1 MANVPNFT
9 AQIDPTRL
17 DDLRRLAKQLDLTL
31 STGPR
36 AGEGSPRQLLDA
48 LAEAVKRHG
57 VRRVAGTLR
66 TVIDDPATDYKA

>member
-9 AQIDPTRL
+9 AQLDPARL
-17 DDLRRLAKQLDLTL
+17 DDLRRLARALDLTL

-48 LAEAVKRHG
+48 LANAVKRHG
-57 VRRVAGTLR
+57 IRRVAGALR
-66 TVIDDPATDYKA
+66 DLLRDDYHTS